1 MNKKNILIYFI
12 LCLIIA
18 ILLVNNTKTD
28 NFECVRQVNTTNNGE
43 KKIDI
48 SDYHKYKILAYYP
61 QTEFDILNDN
71 ISKKINDYIKKFK
84 EEIKYVDVQL
94 NQYYTLNIF
103 YNTYEYESYI
113 SYIFY
118 IEYYTGGAHPNHEIY
133 TVVYDKSQNK
143 IIDIN
148 DLIKI
153 NPNTLNIFSS
163 ISRKNLL
170 QNKNIVDTSMM
181 IDGTVPNIENFSNFV
196 FSKDG
201 IIIFF
206 NYYQV
211 APYSSGQFEV
221 IIPYEEIFKN

>member
-1 MNKKNILIYFI
+1 MKRKNILIYLI
-12 LCLIIA
+12 LCFIIVV
-18 ILLVNNTKTD
+18 LLLNNIK
-28 NFECVRQVNTTNNGE
+28 NNNNEYVRYANSTNNGE

-48 SDYHKYKILAYYP
+48 SDYHKYKILTYYP
-61 QTEFDILNDN
+61 QTEFDTLNDN
-71 ISKKINDYIKKFK
+71 ISKKINDYINDFK

-103 YNTYEYESYI
+103 YNTYEYENYI
-113 SYIFY
+113 SYILY

-148 DLIKI
+148 DLIKL
-153 NPNTLNIFSS
+153 NPDTLNIFSS
-163 ISRKNLL
+163 ISRKDLL
-170 QNKNIVDTSMM
+170 QNKNIVNSSMM

-221 IIPYEEIFKN
+221 TIPYKEIFKN